1 MGVEDTF
8 GAARKGTI
16 MEKQCFGNEF
26 STTILI
32 QPVDDHDLEFIENE
46 IKLISELTSSDFRLI
61 ALKVNDWNKD
71 LSPWQAPPVFGK
83 EGFGDGATG
92 TLKEVLSLCSDK
104 NKTYYVGGYSLAGLF
119 ALWSAFQTD
128 VFAGAAAASP
138 SVWFPGFLEYM
149 QSERAR
155 CNAVFLS
162 LGDREEKTKNPVMA
176 RVGDC
181 IRESQKIL
189 CDQGVSCV
197 LEWNKGNHFKDADLR
212 MAKGFAW
219 LLNG

>member
-1 MGVEDTF
+1 
-8 GAARKGTI
+8 
-16 MEKQCFGNEF
+16 MEKQCFGNEL

-32 QPVDDHDLEFIENE
+32 QPVDDHDLGFIENE
-46 IKLISELTSSDFRLI
+46 VKLISEFASPDFRLI
-61 ALKVNDWNKD
+61 ALKVNNWNND

-83 EGFGDGATG
+83 EGFGDGATD
-92 TLKEVLSLCSDK
+92 TLKEVLSLCADK

-149 QSERAR
+149 RSREVRSG
-155 CNAVFLS
+155 AVYLS

-189 CDQGVSCV
+189 CDQGISCV
-197 LEWNKGNHFKDADLR
+197 LEWNKGNHFKDTDLR

-219 LLNG
+219 LLNGRAIF

>member
-1 MGVEDTF
+1 
-8 GAARKGTI
+8 
-16 MEKQCFGNEF
+16 MEKLCFGNEL

-32 QPVDDHDLEFIENE
+32 QPVDDHDLGFIENE
-46 IKLISELTSSDFRLI
+46 VKLISELASSDFCLI
-61 ALKVNDWNKD
+61 ALKVNNWNND

-83 EGFGDGATG
+83 EGFGDGATD
-92 TLKEVLSLCSDK
+92 TLKEVLSLCADK

-149 QSERAR
+149 QSREVRSG
-155 CNAVFLS
+155 AVYLS

-189 CDQGVSCV
+189 CDQGISCV

-219 LLNG
+219 LLNGWAIF